1 MPRISKHLEAST
13 TLDDID
19 RDIVSILQREGRRPY
34 SKVAADLGIAESVV
48 RYRVQRLEKSGI
60 LQIVG
65 IADPLKV
72 GFDLMALV
80 GLGVASGKIHE
91 VAEVMSQLPEA
102 SYVARIAGRFDLIV
116 EVVCRDTAH
125 FSALLTERLQAV
137 EGVIR
142 TESFLILGI
151 DKMAYGWDV
160 RGNVAPLTNPKSV

>member
-1 MPRISKHLEAST
+1 MARKPQDLSGEAV

-19 RDIVSILQREGRRPY
+19 REIVSILQHDGRRPY
-34 SKVAADLGIAESVV
+34 AKIAGALEIAESVV
-48 RYRVQRLEKSGI
+48 RYRVQRLEKSGV

-80 GLGVASGKIHE
+80 GVGTAAGKVPQ
-91 VAEVMSQLPEA
+91 VAEELALLPEA

-125 FSALLTERLQAV
+125 YASVLSDRIQAMD
-137 EGVIR
+137 GVTR

-160 RGNVAPLTNPKSV
+160 HTNTKG